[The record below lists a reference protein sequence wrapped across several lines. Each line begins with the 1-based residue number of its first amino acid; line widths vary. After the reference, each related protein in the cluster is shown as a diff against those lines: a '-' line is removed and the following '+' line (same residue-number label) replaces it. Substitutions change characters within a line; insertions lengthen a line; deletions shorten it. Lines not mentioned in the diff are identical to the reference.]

1 MLPDC
6 ELFFVHTPHHK
17 LLATVFSRRAQRS
30 NIFIH
35 MAFLENIF
43 GPSKEEIWRQIATD
57 IGGEYID
64 GGFWKSGVLRY
75 QHENWEMLMD
85 TWSDGNRG
93 PYTRLRIPFIN
104 KDGLQ
109 FRIYE
114 KNFFSDIGKALGSQ
128 DIQIEDPRFDPK
140 FIIQGN
146 NVPKVKKLLRDAQL
160 KALFDL
166 VPGINVHVKNSN
178 GIFSKKFPPN
188 VDMLFFQH
196 RGILKDKEKLQLIFR
211 LFTTLLERLVQIDSA
226 YQDDPG
232 LRL

>member
-1 MLPDC
+1 MS
-6 ELFFVHTPHHK
+6 
-17 LLATVFSRRAQRS
+17 LL
-30 NIFIH
+30 NG
-35 MAFLENIF
+35 IF
-43 GPSKEEIWRQIATD
+43 GPSKEEIWRQIAAD

-75 QHENWEMLMD
+75 KHNNWEILLD
-85 TWSDGNRG
+85 TWSDGNSG
-93 PYTRLRIPFIN
+93 TYTRMRIPFIN

-114 KNFFSDIGKALGSQ
+114 EGFFSGIGKALGNQ
-128 DIQIEDPRFDPK
+128 DIQIEDPRLDPK

-160 KALFDL
+160 KALFD
-166 VPGINVHVKNSN
+166 VIPRINVRVKSSN

-188 VDMLFFQH
+188 VDMLLFQQT
-196 RGILKDKEKLQLIFR
+196 GVVKDKEKLKLIFR

-226 YQDDPG
+226 YEDDPG
-232 LRL
+232 IRLD